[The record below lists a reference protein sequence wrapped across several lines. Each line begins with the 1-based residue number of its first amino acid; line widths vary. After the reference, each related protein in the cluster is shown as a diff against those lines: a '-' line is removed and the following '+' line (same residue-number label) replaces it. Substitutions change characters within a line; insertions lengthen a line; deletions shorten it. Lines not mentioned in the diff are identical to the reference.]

1 MAIHAWTTSV
11 FAHISLD
18 IKAAPVA
25 SSYKAVFQVGHG
37 CQGQATTGVT
47 VKIPAGFKD
56 AKPMPKA
63 GWTLATTHAAL
74 AVPYDSHGKRI
85 TDDIAM
91 VSWTADS
98 PAAALPDAQYDEFVL
113 RGQLPDTAGPL
124 WFAVQQR
131 CGAVVQE
138 WADIPPSGATSQRL
152 KRPAAQLVVTPLGS
166 VQPFTPVLAPNRLT
180 APAGSDHSAHR

>member
-25 SSYKAVFQVGHG
+25 SSYKAVSQVGHG

-47 VKIPAGFKD
+47 VRIPAGFKE

-74 AVPYDSHGKRI
+74 A
-85 TDDIAM
+85 
-91 VSWTADS
+91 
-98 PAAALPDAQYDEFVL
+98 
-113 RGQLPDTAGPL
+113 
-124 WFAVQQR
+124 
-131 CGAVVQE
+131 AVVEQVRQALRRRAGDASIDASDGE
-138 WADIPPSGATSQRL
+138 GW
-152 KRPAAQLVVTPLGS
+152 
-166 VQPFTPVLAPNRLT
+166 QP
-180 APAGSDHSAHR
+180 GC